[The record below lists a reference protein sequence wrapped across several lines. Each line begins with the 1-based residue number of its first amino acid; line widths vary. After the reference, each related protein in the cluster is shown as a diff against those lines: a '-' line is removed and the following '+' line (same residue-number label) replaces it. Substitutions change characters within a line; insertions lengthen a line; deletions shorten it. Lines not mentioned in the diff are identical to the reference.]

1 MAKQSSTI
9 TVNGKLGNIV
19 GMKGRNGRS
28 NARIKVIPK
37 NPKTLQQSIQRVIFG
52 SVTKAYSFLKSICD
66 HSFEGISYGQLSQ
79 EYFMKRN
86 LDRYRSFFAGNYP
99 NVNPDLAL
107 AESIAFWGGDNDWNV
122 GVGAEISRGTLPAI
136 LPNSTNGGQ
145 VTSFGAALTQDT
157 NISTV
162 LAANNLQKGDQI
174 TVVITAANPDAGVL
188 STLFKSRYVISA
200 EAEDADLNVAWN
212 AAGTGDAYDA
222 ERTNITAARLNAT
235 AAGLV
240 PVLVGADDLT
250 IEGAAIIVSRE
261 VGTKWERSNAILV
274 NMWDEGAVYSPAMAL
289 SQYMAGGSTIDTLS
303 DRYLN
308 NADRLGE

>member
-37 NPKTLQQSIQRVIFG
+37 NPKTLEQSIQRVIFG

-66 HSFEGISYGQLSQ
+66 HSFEGISYGQMSQ

-86 LDRYRSFFAGNYP
+86 LDRYRSYFAANYP
-99 NVNPDLAL
+99 NANPDGAL
-107 AESIAFWGGDNDWNV
+107 AECVAFWDGSQDWNV

-145 VTSFGAALTQDT
+145 VTSFGAALTANT

-174 TVVITAANPDAGVL
+174 TVVITAANGDAGVL
-188 STLFKSRYVISA
+188 STLFKSRYVINADA
-200 EAEDADLNVAWN
+200 EEADLNVAWN
-212 AAGTGDAYDA
+212 AAGTGEAYD
-222 ERTNITAARLNAT
+222 EEKTNITAARLNAT

-240 PVLVGADDLT
+240 PVLVGADDLI

-261 VGTKWERSNAILV
+261 VGAKWERSNAILV
-274 NMWDEGAVYSPAMAL
+274 NMWDEGAEYSPALAI
-289 SQYMAGGSTIDTLS
+289 SQYMEGGTTIDTLS
-303 DRYLN
+303 GKYLN

>member
-28 NARIKVIPK
+28 NARIKVMPK
-37 NPKTLQQSIQRVIFG
+37 NPRTLQQSIQRVIFG

-79 EYFMKRN
+79 EFFMKRN
-86 LDRYRSFFAGNYP
+86 LDRYRSYFAANYP
-99 NVNPDLAL
+99 NANPDGAL
-107 AESIAFWGGDNDWNV
+107 AECVAFWDGSQDWNI

-136 LPNSTNGGQ
+136 LPNSTNGGK
-145 VTSFGAALTQDT
+145 VTSFGAALAANT
-157 NISTV
+157 NIATV

-174 TVVITAANPDAGVL
+174 TVVITAGNGDAGVL

-200 EAEDADLNVAWN
+200 DAEDADLNVAWN

-240 PVLVGADDLT
+240 PVLVGADDLI

-274 NMWDEGAVYSPAMAL
+274 NMWDEHPEYSPALAV

>member
-1 MAKQSSTI
+1 M
-9 TVNGKLGNIV
+9 VNGKLGNIV

-37 NPKTLQQSIQRVIFG
+37 NPKTHQQSIQRVIFG
-52 SVTKAYSFLKSICD
+52 SVIKSYSFLRSICD
-66 HSFEGISYGQLSQ
+66 HSFEDIAYGQMSQ

-86 LDRYRSFFAGNYP
+86 LERYRSYFAANYP
-99 NVNPDLAL
+99 NESQKGAL
-107 AESIAFWGGDNDWNV
+107 AECIAFWDGEQDWNV

-136 LPNSTNGGQ
+136 LPNSANGGK
-145 VTSFGAALTQDT
+145 VTSFGAAMAANT
-157 NISTV
+157 NIATV

-174 TVVITAANPDAGVL
+174 TVVITAANGDKGVL
-188 STLFKSRYVISA
+188 STLYKSRYVINA
-200 EAEDADLNVAWN
+200 EAEDADLNVEWN

-222 ERTNITAARLNAT
+222 DRTEITAARLNAT

-240 PVLVGADDLT
+240 PVLVGADGLI

-274 NMWDEGAVYSPAMAL
+274 NMWDEHPENAPALAL
-289 SQYMAGGSTIDTLS
+289 SQYMAGGTTIDTLS
-303 DRYLN
+303 EKYLN

>member
-37 NPKTLQQSIQRVIFG
+37 NPKTLEQSIQRVIFG
-52 SVTKAYSFLKSICD
+52 SVAKAYSFLKSICD
-66 HSFEGISYGQLSQ
+66 HSFEGISYGQMSQ

-86 LDRYRSFFAGNYP
+86 LERYRSYFAANYP
-99 NVNPDLAL
+99 NADPDGAL
-107 AESIAFWGGDNDWNV
+107 AECVAFWDGDQDWNV

-174 TVVITAANPDAGVL
+174 TVVITAANGDTGVL
-188 STLFKSRYVISA
+188 STLFKSRYVINA
-200 EAEDADLNVAWN
+200 DAEDADLNVAWN

-240 PVLVGADDLT
+240 PVLVGADDLI

-274 NMWDEGAVYSPAMAL
+274 NMWDEHPSYSPAMAL

>member
-52 SVTKAYSFLKSICD
+52 SVAKSYSFLKSICD

-79 EYFMKRN
+79 EFFMKRN
-86 LDRYRSFFAGNYP
+86 LERYRAYFAANYP
-99 NVNPDLAL
+99 DVNPDLAL
-107 AESIAFWGGDNDWNV
+107 AETIAFWDGSQQWNF

-136 LPNSTNGGQ
+136 LPNSTKGGQ
-145 VTSFGAALTQDT
+145 VTSFGAALTSNT
-157 NISTV
+157 NIATV

-174 TVVITAANPDAGVL
+174 TVVITASNPDAGVL
-188 STLFKSRYVISA
+188 STLYKSRYVISA
-200 EAEDADLNVAWN
+200 EAEDAVLNVAWN
-212 AAGTGDAYDA
+212 VAGTGDAYDA
-222 ERTNITAARLNAT
+222 ERTNITAARLKAT

-240 PVLVGADDLT
+240 PVLDGADELF

-274 NMWDEGAVYSPAMAL
+274 NMWDEHPSYSPAMAL

>member
-28 NARIKVIPK
+28 NARIKVVPK
-37 NPKTLQQSIQRVIFG
+37 NPRTLQQSIQRVIFG
-52 SVTKAYSFLKSICD
+52 SVIKAYSFLRSICD
-66 HSFEGISYGQLSQ
+66 HSFEGISYGQMSQ
-79 EYFMKRN
+79 EFFMKRN
-86 LDRYRSFFAGNYP
+86 LERYRSYFAANYP
-99 NVNPDLAL
+99 NGNPDGAL
-107 AESIAFWGGDNDWNV
+107 AETVAFWDGNQDWNI

-145 VTSFGAALTQDT
+145 VTSFGAALTANT
-157 NISTV
+157 NIATV
-162 LAANNLQKGDQI
+162 LGANNLQKGDQI
-174 TVVITAANPDAGVL
+174 TVVITAANGDAGVL

-212 AAGTGDAYDA
+212 AAGTGNAFDA

-240 PVLVGADDLT
+240 PVLVGADDL
-250 IEGAAIIVSRE
+250 IIQGAAIIVSRE
-261 VGTKWERSNAILV
+261 VGAKWERSNAILV
-274 NMWDEGAVYSPAMAL
+274 NMWDEHPSYSPAMAL

>member
-1 MAKQSSTI
+1 MAKQTSTI
-9 TVNGKLGNIV
+9 MVNGKIGNIV

-66 HSFEGISYGQLSQ
+66 HSFEGISYGQMSQ

-86 LDRYRSFFAGNYP
+86 LERYRAYFAANYP
-99 NVNPDLAL
+99 NENSEGAL
-107 AESIAFWGGDNDWNV
+107 AESIAFWGGAQDWNV

-136 LPNSTNGGQ
+136 LPNSTGGGQ
-145 VTSFGAALTQDT
+145 VTSFGSALNDT
-157 NISTV
+157 NIATV

-174 TVVITAANPDAGVL
+174 TVVITAANGNTGVL

-200 EAEDADLNVAWN
+200 EAENTDLNVAWN
-212 AAGTGDAYDA
+212 PAGTGNAYDA
-222 ERTNITAARLNAT
+222 ERTNITAARLTAT
-235 AAGLV
+235 TAGLV
-240 PVLVGADDLT
+240 PVLVGADDLV

-261 VGTKWERSNAILV
+261 VGTKWERSNATLV
-274 NMWDEGAVYSPAMAL
+274 NMWDEGATYSPAMAL
-289 SQYMAGGSTIDTLS
+289 SQYMAGGSTINTLS

-308 NADRLGE
+308 NADSLGE